1 MNKKGLLVVS
11 FGTSHHD
18 TREKNIVPL
27 ETLLAEA
34 FPDRTCYRAYTSKM
48 ILDILKKR
56 DGLTLPTVPMAMEQ
70 LIQEGITDLL
80 VQPTHIMNGLENEQ
94 MKEDIMLWKNQLDS
108 LAFGA
113 PLLTSTRD
121 QEDLIQAVME
131 EFPPLKETEALM
143 FMGHGSSHY
152 ANTVYAALDY
162 AFKHQGHPHVY
173 VGTVEAY
180 PDLDT
185 VMEDLK
191 REHIRRVTL
200 APLMLVAGDHARN
213 DLAGDGPDSW
223 KSILESHGFET
234 SCVLKGLGEY
244 PGIRK
249 LYIRHAKEALPL

>member
-1 MNKKGLLVVS
+1 
-11 FGTSHHD
+11 
-18 TREKNIVPL
+18 
-27 ETLLAEA
+27 
-34 FPDRTCYRAYTSKM
+34 
-48 ILDILKKR
+48 
-56 DGLTLPTVPMAMEQ
+56 
-70 LIQEGITDLL
+70 
-80 VQPTHIMNGLENEQ
+80 
-94 MKEDIMLWKNQLDS
+94 
-108 LAFGA
+108 
-113 PLLTSTRD
+113 
-121 QEDLIQAVME
+121 ME
-131 EFPPLKETEALM
+131 EFPSLKETEALM